1 MVNPLES
8 EVSLDLLDLPL
19 HDPWDAGF
27 GFPRM
32 PKGMVPRCLTDA
44 ELDWLEQAAQ
54 TEYIRPDDE
63 GLEAIVY
70 AAPPGSEG
78 VKTAWDWYLCPDHFW
93 DQPPR
98 LLKEVMADYPI
109 DCFQLTA
116 KQQPP
121 NLVPDF
127 ANQLPIA
134 DYSKLMRSLNRE
146 FYRLGWSL
154 PQYKWFVMEQFRK
167 TTAKLS
173 PEEFATVVEMLQAMT
188 EIDNDDEY

>member
-8 EVSLDLLDLPL
+8 ELSLDLLDLPL
-19 HDPWDAGF
+19 HDPWEAGF
-27 GFPRM
+27 GFPPL
-32 PKGMVPRCLTDA
+32 PKGMAPRRLTDA
-44 ELDWLEQAAQ
+44 ELDWLERAAL
-54 TEYIRPDDE
+54 TEYICPDDD

-70 AAPPGSEG
+70 AAPPESEK
-78 VKTAWDWYLCPDHFW
+78 VKKAWDWYLRPDHFW

-98 LLKEVMADYPI
+98 LLKAVMADYPI
-109 DCFQLTA
+109 DGFQLTA

-127 ANQLPIA
+127 AYDLPIE

-167 TTAKLS
+167 TTAQLS
-173 PEEFATVVEMLQAMT
+173 PEEFSTVVEMLQAIPA
-188 EIDNDDEY
+188 IDDDD

>member
-19 HDPWDAGF
+19 HDPWEAGF
-27 GFPRM
+27 GFPPM
-32 PKGMVPRCLTDA
+32 PEGMVPRRLTDR
-44 ELDWLEQAAQ
+44 ELDWLEQAAR
-54 TEYIRPDDE
+54 TEYICPDDE

-70 AAPPGSEG
+70 AAPPGSET

-98 LLKEVMADYPI
+98 LLKEVVAAYPI

-121 NLVPDF
+121 HLVPDF
-127 ANQLPIA
+127 AYDLPI
-134 DYSKLMRSLNRE
+134 DHYSKLTRSLNRE
-146 FYRLGWSL
+146 FYRIGWSL
-154 PQYKWFVMEQFRK
+154 PQYKWFVMEQFHK
-167 TTAKLS
+167 TTAHLT
-173 PEEFATVVEMLQAMT
+173 PEEFAAVVELLKAMPA
-188 EIDNDDEY
+188 IDDDD